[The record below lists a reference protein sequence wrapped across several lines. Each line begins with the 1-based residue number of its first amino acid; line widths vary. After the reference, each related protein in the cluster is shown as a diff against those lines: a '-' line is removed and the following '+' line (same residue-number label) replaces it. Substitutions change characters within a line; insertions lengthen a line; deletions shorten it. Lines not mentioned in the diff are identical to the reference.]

1 MTSMADR
8 TDFGTFGRYRETP
21 VADMPAD
28 MKDAYDF
35 TKSLR
40 GLVPGNGQ
48 NVAAGRPSHG
58 KSALPRRRPLGRS
71 SAAGTPGRR
80 GPCRAAS
87 CAGRRTAGAGPGGR

>member
-1 MTSMADR
+1 MADR

-40 GLVPGNGQ
+40 GLVPGRIASGSPIPGCRRLSFLSGNITRS
-48 NVAAGRPSHG
+48 GRH
-58 KSALPRRRPLGRS
+58 
-71 SAAGTPGRR
+71 
-80 GPCRAAS
+80 
-87 CAGRRTAGAGPGGR
+87 